1 MSSDRPLCILVGES
15 LFCLTKLLE
24 YVSVGHLVDPFLVWH
39 YGSDP
44 FLVWHYGSGV
54 DVVASDTHLVVGKR
68 QVRLWDTLATTVC

>member
-1 MSSDRPLCILVGES
+1 MSSDCPLCILVGES

-39 YGSDP
+39 YGC
-44 FLVWHYGSGV
+44 GV

-68 QVRLWDTLATTVC
+68 QVRLWETLATTVC